1 MKLDNN
7 NHSVFL
13 LNYQLI
19 MCTKHRNKVIDDV
32 ISNRLREMFENLSVK
47 YNISLDEWNH
57 DENIKRELH
66 VFRKHH
72 RDHAHKNK
80 AAFQNVHDNACEH
93 FVHRWYTLKRGTPR
107 SP

>member
-19 MCTKHRNKVIDDV
+19 MCTKHRNKVIDDI

-57 DENIKRELH
+57 DADH
-66 VFRKHH
+66 VHILFP
-72 RDHAHKNK
+72 
-80 AAFQNVHDNACEH
+80 
-93 FVHRWYTLKRGTPR
+93 LKWC
-107 SP
+107 SSVSSLL

>member
-19 MCTKHRNKVIDDV
+19 MCTKHRNKVIDDA
-32 ISNRLREMFENLSVK
+32 ISNRLREMFENLSVR

-57 DENIKRELH
+57 DADMFIFSFEDSLIQR
-66 VFRKHH
+66 
-72 RDHAHKNK
+72 
-80 AAFQNVHDNACEH
+80 
-93 FVHRWYTLKRGTPR
+93 
-107 SP
+107 

>member
-32 ISNRLREMFENLSVK
+32 ISNRLREMFENLS
-47 YNISLDEWNH
+47 
-57 DENIKRELH
+57 
-66 VFRKHH
+66 
-72 RDHAHKNK
+72 
-80 AAFQNVHDNACEH
+80 
-93 FVHRWYTLKRGTPR
+93 
-107 SP
+107 